1 MEDDFTS
8 IEIRKYDT
16 ENSDV
21 IYEDSEAWLTLYH
34 AKLDEHGQPSVL
46 DGIPQ
51 YDEDGRIFTFRA
63 ATYKDGQEVAAT
75 GRVVSDAGG
84 SHPIMKYD
92 YEFRHIPG
100 TFQGRCY
107 YTEHGTTRLEYLP
120 PGAYVLTESATPKGY
135 ATSDPVLMTVEE
147 KGHLEEIQYGEM

>member
-1 MEDDFTS
+1 MLEETICPYEQGYVRSASVNIDIEETGNVQSFEMEDDFTS

-63 ATYKDGQEVAAT
+63 ATYKDGQEAAAT
-75 GRVVSDAGG
+75 GRVVSDAG
-84 SHPIMKYD
+84 
-92 YEFRHIPG
+92 
-100 TFQGRCY
+100 
-107 YTEHGTTRLEYLP
+107 
-120 PGAYVLTESATPKGY
+120 
-135 ATSDPVLMTVEE
+135 
-147 KGHLEEIQYGEM
+147 